1 MSLCFL
7 TPRSLL
13 LPVLVAVLAGCSG
26 GDDGAEQAKAAYV
39 SQAQAVCDT
48 AAAEFAELETPTA
61 PDAFAPFVAQTLSIA
76 ETAQGELAALT
87 PPELDAAELSTRV
100 LDPFAELVEQGRDF
114 AAEVE
119 AAGSDGAA
127 LLPLLGQRP
136 SAEGID
142 LEFLRGYGLQSCADA
157 IDDLG

>member
-1 MSLCFL
+1 MTLCLF

-13 LPVLVAVLAGCSG
+13 LPVLVAVLAGCS

-119 AAGSDGAA
+119 AAGSDQAA

-142 LEFLRGYGLQSCADA
+142 LEVLRGYGLQSCADA